1 MSTSTNRSEE
11 DIQSSQ
17 APLMEHLIE
26 LRQRLIYILGAMFAM
41 FLICFAVSEYIFNI
55 LMWPFVNVVGP
66 ENAKAIYTHLLEK
79 FFVDL
84 KIGMFG
90 AFFLAFPVIAIQV
103 YKFVAPGLYKTE
115 RAAFRPYLMATPI
128 LFLLGASIV
137 YFIAMPLLVKF
148 SIGFQQAGG
157 DGNAQISLLPKVGEY
172 LSLIMT
178 LILGFGTIFQLPVV
192 LSLLARAGVVTAQ
205 GLRDKRR
212 YAILGVVIAAA
223 ILTPPDPIS
232 QIAMALPTVL
242 LYEGTILVVEM
253 VEKAKK
259 ARDAQNNKDDDDDD
273 DDEIDEQPG

>member
-1 MSTSTNRSEE
+1 MSSTIDHE
-11 DIQSSQ
+11 DEVQSSQ

-26 LRQRLIYILGAMFAM
+26 LRQRLIYILGAMFVM
-41 FLICFAVSEYIFNI
+41 FLVCFAFSEQIFNV
-55 LMWPFVNVVGP
+55 LMWPYVRIVGP
-66 ENAKAIYTHLLEK
+66 ENAQAIYTHLLEK

-84 KIGMFG
+84 KLGLFG
-90 AFFLAFPVIAIQV
+90 AFFLAFPVIALQV
-103 YKFVAPGLYKTE
+103 YRFVAPGLYKNE
-115 RAAFRPYLMATPI
+115 RDAFRPYLIATPV

-148 SIGFQQAGG
+148 SVGFQQVGG
-157 DGNAQISLLPKVGEY
+157 DGNAKISLLPKVGEY

-192 LSLLARAGVVTAQ
+192 LSLLARAGIVTAQ
-205 GLRDKRR
+205 GLREKRR

-242 LYEGTILVVEM
+242 LYELTIFVVAQ
-253 VEKAKK
+253 VEQKVKAKQ
-259 ARDAQNNKDDDDDD
+259 DGTGEDGED
-273 DDEIDEQPG
+273 

>member
-1 MSTSTNRSEE
+1 MSTTIDNSEDE
-11 DIQSSQ
+11 LQASQ

-26 LRQRLIYILGAMFAM
+26 LRQRLIYILGAMFVM
-41 FLICFAVSEYIFNI
+41 FLVCFALSEYIFNI
-55 LMWPFVNVVGP
+55 LMWPFVKVAGA
-66 ENAKAIYTHLLEK
+66 ENAEAIYTHLLEK

-90 AFFLAFPVIAIQV
+90 AFFLAFPVIAVQV
-103 YKFVAPGLYKTE
+103 YKFVAPGLYKNE
-115 RAAFRPYLMATPI
+115 RAAFRPYLIATPI
-128 LFLLGASIV
+128 LFLIGASIV

-148 SIGFQQAGG
+148 SMGFQQGGG
-157 DGNAQISLLPKVGEY
+157 DGNAKITLLPKVGEY

-192 LSLLARAGVVTAQ
+192 LSLLARAGIVSAQ

-232 QIAMALPTVL
+232 QLAMAIPTVL
-242 LYEGTILVVEM
+242 LYEATILVVDM
-253 VEKAKK
+253 VEKSRKAKE
-259 ARDAQNNKDDDDDD
+259 DAAYGA
-273 DDEIDEQPG
+273 DDEDD